1 MTQAGAFAI
10 AVIAAICIA
19 RLYGPPSLCRTA
31 FVLAGNM
38 LVIWAVQ
45 YASGSYT
52 PWRWF
57 LIIDVIS
64 AYIVM
69 THPYI
74 AAVGGTAARTQAL
87 ICAVYATQIIAHI
100 AFGAAKT
107 ASCGGL
113 YMDLLAFG
121 GVCQLLILATGAIN
135 GRRGKVDNSVG
146 DGMVPSRA
154 VATDLARVEKR
165 P

>member
-1 MTQAGAFAI
+1 VTQAGAFAI

-31 FVLAGNM
+31 WALAGNM
-38 LVIWAVQ
+38 LAIWAAQ

-52 PWRWF
+52 PWQAF
-57 LIIDVIS
+57 LIIDVIT
-64 AYIVM
+64 AYIVLA
-69 THPYI
+69 HP
-74 AAVGGTAARTQAL
+74 AGRTQAL
-87 ICAVYATQIIAHI
+87 IGAIYVAQIIAHV
-100 AFGAAKT
+100 AFGAAKA

-135 GRRGKVDNSVG
+135 GRRGKVAGARD
-146 DGMVPSRA
+146 DGMVPARA
-154 VATDLARVEKR
+154 VAADLARVEKR